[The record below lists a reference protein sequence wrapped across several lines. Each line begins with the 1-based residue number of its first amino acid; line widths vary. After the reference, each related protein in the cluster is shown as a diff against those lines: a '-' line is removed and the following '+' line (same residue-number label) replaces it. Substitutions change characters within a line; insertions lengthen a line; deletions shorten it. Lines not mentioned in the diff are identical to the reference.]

1 MEAIVLSLIDDY
13 GRRIKKLRISLTDR
27 CNLRCHYCMPLDSTF
42 MPKAHYL
49 PTLELQEILSDLK
62 ELGLEEIRLTGGEP
76 LLRQDFSDIAA
87 MLGELKFKRVALT
100 TNGILL
106 DKFLQVLRANNIEE
120 INISLDSLN
129 KENFAKIS
137 RGDYFERVIS
147 NIDSALAHGFQVKI
161 NTVVMKGINEH
172 EITDF
177 VRFASEK
184 KINVRFLELMRIG
197 LAADQLQQF
206 MPAREIRAEIL
217 IHTSLKPLVDPI
229 DSTSVNYLTEEN
241 GVIGIIASETEPFC
255 GNCSRW
261 RLSADGIM
269 RACLFKEEGLNL
281 KGITREERQYNYFK
295 LLGMKPVTRAQYVTH
310 QMNRIGG

>member
-1 MEAIVLSLIDDY
+1 
-13 GRRIKKLRISLTDR
+13 
-27 CNLRCHYCMPLDSTF
+27 
-42 MPKAHYL
+42 
-49 PTLELQEILSDLK
+49 
-62 ELGLEEIRLTGGEP
+62 
-76 LLRQDFSDIAA
+76 
-87 MLGELKFKRVALT
+87 
-100 TNGILL
+100 
-106 DKFLQVLRANNIEE
+106 
-120 INISLDSLN
+120 
-129 KENFAKIS
+129 
-137 RGDYFERVIS
+137 
-147 NIDSALAHGFQVKI
+147 
-161 NTVVMKGINEH
+161 
-172 EITDF
+172 
-177 VRFASEK
+177 
-184 KINVRFLELMRIG
+184 
-197 LAADQLQQF
+197 